1 MENRNEKKENL
12 FTRLSAINVNE
23 RTDTRDNL
31 TYLTWSWAW
40 AMFKKEVPDATYNVR
55 HWDGKP
61 YFYDENTGY
70 MVETSVTAEGQTY
83 EMWLPVMNGANKA
96 MKAQPYTYKT
106 KYGDKEVEAATMFDI
121 NKAIM
126 RCLVKN
132 IAMFGLGLYIY
143 ADEDLPQAE
152 NDELLDKAIYE
163 LSQAKSIDELKGLVV
178 KYRKLQTNSQF
189 LEAGT
194 IARKRIE
201 QDTLQD

>member
-1 MENRNEKKENL
+1 MEKENKKSL
-12 FTRLSAINVNE
+12 FERLSAINVNE
-23 RTDTRDNL
+23 NTDTRDNL

-40 AMFKKEVPDATYNVR
+40 TMFKKEVPDATYEVR

-70 MVETSVTAEGQTY
+70 MVETKVTAEGQTY

-106 KYGDKEVEAATMFDI
+106 KYGEKEVEAATMFDI
-121 NKAIM
+121 NKSIM

-143 ADEDLPQAE
+143 ADEDLPQVEA
-152 NDELLDKAIYE
+152 DEMLEKAIYE
-163 LSQAKSIDELKGLVV
+163 LSQAKEMDDLRKIVLKY
-178 KYRKLQTNSQF
+178 KNFQTNAQF
-189 LEAGT
+189 IEAGT

-201 QDTLQD
+201 QDTIK

>member
-1 MENRNEKKENL
+1 MEKENKKSL
-12 FTRLSAINVNE
+12 FERLSAINVNE
-23 RTDTRDNL
+23 NTDTRDNL

-40 AMFKKEVPDATYNVR
+40 AMFKKEVPDATYEVR

-106 KYGDKEVEAATMFDI
+106 KYGEKEVEAATMFDI
-121 NKAIM
+121 NKSIM

-143 ADEDLPQAE
+143 ADEDLPQVEA
-152 NDELLDKAIYE
+152 DEILEKAIHE
-163 LSQAKSIDELKGLVV
+163 LSEAKTEDDLKKLVV
-178 KYRKLQTNSQF
+178 KYKNLYGNAQF
-189 LEAGT
+189 IEAGSA
-194 IARKRIE
+194 ARKRIE
-201 QDTLQD
+201 QDAM

>member
-1 MENRNEKKENL
+1 MEKEKSL
-12 FTRLSAINVNE
+12 FERLSAINVNE
-23 RTDTRDNL
+23 NTDTRDNL

-40 AMFKKEVPDATYNVR
+40 SIFKKEVPDATYEVR

-61 YFYDENTGY
+61 YFYDENVGY
-70 MVETSVTAEGQTY
+70 MVETTVTAEGQTY
-83 EMWLPVMNGANKA
+83 EMWLPVMNSANKA

-106 KYGDKEVEAATMFDI
+106 KYGEKEVEAATMFDI

-143 ADEDLPQAE
+143 ADEDLPQVEA
-152 NDELLDKAIYE
+152 DEVLEKAIYE
-163 LSQAKSIDELKGLVV
+163 LSQAKEMDDLRKLVLKY
-178 KYRKLQTNSQF
+178 KNLQTNAQF
-189 LEAGT
+189 IEAGT

-201 QDTLQD
+201 QDAQ

>member
-55 HWDGKP
+55 NWDGKP
-61 YFYDENTGY
+61 YLYDENTGY

-143 ADEDLPQAE
+143 ADEDLPQA
-152 NDELLDKAIYE
+152 DEMLEKAIYE
-163 LSQAKSIDELKGLVV
+163 LSQAKEMNDLRKLVLKY
-178 KYRKLQTNSQF
+178 KNLQTNAQF
-189 LEAGT
+189 IEACS

-201 QDTLQD
+201 QDALEK